1 MERMGTRN
9 LPFMAGTAVA
19 HGLPYEEAVK
29 ALTIN
34 AATILGIDKKYGTL
48 EVGKSATLFV
58 SYGDALNMTTNQLR
72 LAYIDGRSIALS
84 NMQTEMYLLY
94 KNKYDKERSK

>member
-1 MERMGTRN
+1 
-9 LPFMAGTAVA
+9 
-19 HGLPYEEAVK
+19 
-29 ALTIN
+29 
-34 AATILGIDKKYGTL
+34 
-48 EVGKSATLFV
+48 
-58 SYGDALNMTTNQLR
+58 LR

>member
-1 MERMGTRN
+1 
-9 LPFMAGTAVA
+9 MAGTAVA

-29 ALTIN
+29 ALTLN
-34 AATILGIDKKYGTL
+34 AAQILGVDKKLGSL
-48 EVGKSATLFV
+48 EVSKSATLFV